1 MRLLSLLLFARA
13 WEVSTGP
20 VVASTPPRGWNS
32 YDSFTW
38 VVNETQFLDNC
49 QYMAD
54 NLLHLGFKYYLG
66 GYAAD
71 FCPFMHLFLCTL
83 VVTGLSLG
91 LNQVTSLVLQTK
103 GTVQLQCSFTRSL
116 ICLDTALFTESEWH
130 LLKNAFLLTHIYTH
144 TINVLLTTTMAI
156 AVNIGCLSSQTMI
169 CQASLSQTRRRLGPR
184 LPTRRSR
191 IDT

>member
-54 NLLHLGFKYYLG
+54 NLLHLGFE
-66 GYAAD
+66 
-71 FCPFMHLFLCTL
+71 FC
-83 VVTGLSLG
+83 VE
-91 LNQVTSLVLQTK
+91 
-103 GTVQLQCSFTRSL
+103 
-116 ICLDTALFTESEWH
+116 IFTEA
-130 LLKNAFLLTHIYTH
+130 N
-144 TINVLLTTTMAI
+144 
-156 AVNIGCLSSQTMI
+156 
-169 CQASLSQTRRRLGPR
+169 
-184 LPTRRSR
+184 
-191 IDT
+191 